1 MSDTTPLRSDWG
13 SLSGLSPDRVWNARV
28 QAHYALQLP
37 AALHVSRY
45 TPRDDQSHTA
55 FVVDRGAFVSLGDP
69 DVPWRAAL
77 RPETLEVELRGA
89 AGDVAARL
97 PLGGLDLEEAYGR
110 FAAMLDHVA
119 GPGAFARLNAE
130 LPPHPVREGAPFEP
144 DRPAL
149 HALGAL
155 FGDASALLDEL
166 RPTLTSPSAARLWP
180 HHFDVAVLD
189 DLGADAGPGPERR
202 RSVGVGMTPG
212 DEGTREPYLYVTPWP
227 YPAAP
232 RLPPLPD
239 GTWTTDGWV
248 GALLLVRTLADD
260 TPAGRTAR
268 ARAFVDAAIRGSRR
282 MLAVEGDS

>member
-13 SLSGLSPDRVWNARV
+13 SLSGLSPDRVWKARV

-37 AALHVSRY
+37 A
-45 TPRDDQSHTA
+45 
-55 FVVDRGAFVSLGDP
+55 
-69 DVPWRAAL
+69 
-77 RPETLEVELRGA
+77 
-89 AGDVAARL
+89 
-97 PLGGLDLEEAYGR
+97 
-110 FAAMLDHVA
+110 
-119 GPGAFARLNAE
+119 
-130 LPPHPVREGAPFEP
+130 
-144 DRPAL
+144 AL